1 MLGIVVSRADRAS
14 EHIGEHLQSLA
25 DWERRVDSSRPD
37 PEGGGTVYR
46 TDDAELREFDGLHLY
61 LDDVAEAF
69 DDVDLLVFASRHSGE
84 TGPLLTAHHTGNF
97 GPAEHGGE
105 AGSLARACPNAHAE
119 VLSALGEYAPPDY
132 EVGME
137 CTHHGPSSVGAPSM
151 FVEVGSDEDQWDD
164 PGAARAVAR
173 AILDLVDV
181 APDRPVEAGGGV
193 GGDETADAAA
203 DDDRYRR
210 HLVGFGGGHY
220 TPRFERIVRET
231 DWAVGHVA
239 ADWALDTMGM
249 PSAAADVVAR
259 TFEQSRASYA
269 VVAENRPALTETIEA
284 EGYRVV
290 GESWVRAVAGVPL
303 PLVDRLETTLVGVDE
318 GLRFGDPARDADPDV
333 SVETVT
339 LPTALVERAEGI
351 DGDRT
356 RRVVAEAALAFET
369 EENGARL
376 GARAALVSGGGY
388 DRIVDGLLD
397 VLGTHYDDVQREAD
411 TVIARKTA
419 FDPAEA
425 RELGVPEG
433 PKFGRL
439 ADGEPVDING
449 DTVDPAQVTAERVDT
464 FPL

>member
-14 EHIGEHLQSLA
+14 EHIGEHLRDLA
-25 DWERRVDSSRPD
+25 DWERHVDASRPD

-46 TDDAELREFDGLHLY
+46 TDGAELREFDGLHLY

-105 AGSLARACPNAHAE
+105 AGSLARACPNAHAT
-119 VLSALGEYAPPDY
+119 VLDALDEYAPPGY
-132 EVGME
+132 EVGTE

-151 FVEVGSDEDQWDD
+151 FVEVGSDEAQWDD
-164 PGAARAVAR
+164 PDAARAVAR
-173 AILDLVDV
+173 AILDLVAV
-181 APDRPVEAGGGV
+181 SPDRPVEAGADGD
-193 GGDETADAAA
+193 GGDASAAGE
-203 DDDRYRR
+203 DRYRR

-249 PSAAADVVAR
+249 PSAAADVVGR
-259 TFEQSRASYA
+259 TFEASRASYA

-284 EGYRVV
+284 AGYRVV
-290 GESWVRAVAGVPL
+290 GESWVRAVEGVPL
-303 PLVDRLETTLVGVDE
+303 VLVDRLETELVGVDE
-318 GLRFGDPARDADPDV
+318 GLRFGDPARDADADV
-333 SVETVT
+333 AIETAT
-339 LPTALVERAEGI
+339 LPGELVERAEGI

-356 RRVVAEAALAFET
+356 RRVVAETALAFET
-369 EENGARL
+369 GENGARL
-376 GARAALVSGGGY
+376 GRRVALVSGGGY
-388 DRIVDGLLD
+388 DRIIDGLLE
-397 VLGTHYDDVQREAD
+397 VLGSDYDEVERDGD
-411 TVIARKTA
+411 TVVARKTA
-419 FDPAEA
+419 FDPVSA

-439 ADGEPVDING
+439 ADGQPVDVNG
-449 DTVDPAQVTAERVDT
+449 DTIDPAAVTTERVDT